1 MRIASKRVLLCLAGL
16 SLAMLH
22 AQPLSAH
29 YRRQQYLLAEEG
41 LGSVISD
48 LSVHVNTLE
57 EIAAQWQT
65 KASGLGDPSAGW
77 AVTAAIEIVQHQ
89 AMRAWYNRLL
99 LQNLSDEGV
108 SLGQMATVLRLS
120 LKPLSNG
127 IYQVTKLC
135 SNAAIGGALGSC
147 EQAAESLRAL
157 SGVYEKALKT
167 LKTAMGE

>member
-1 MRIASKRVLLCLAGL
+1 
-16 SLAMLH
+16 MLH

-41 LGSVISD
+41 LGSVLSD

-57 EIAAQWQT
+57 KIAAQWQT
-65 KASGLGDPSAGW
+65 KASGLGDASAGW
-77 AVTAAIEIVQHQ
+77 AATAAIEIVQHQ

-108 SLGQMATVLRLS
+108 SLGQMATVLKLS
-120 LKPLSNG
+120 IKPLSNG
-127 IYQVTKLC
+127 IYQLTKLC
-135 SNAAIGGALGSC
+135 GNATIGETLGSC
-147 EQAAESLRAL
+147 QQAAEALRAV
-157 SGVYEKALKT
+157 SEVYEKALKT

>member
-1 MRIASKRVLLCLAGL
+1 
-16 SLAMLH
+16 
-22 AQPLSAH
+22 
-29 YRRQQYLLAEEG
+29 LAEER

-65 KASGLGDPSAGW
+65 KASGLGDVSAGW
-77 AVTAAIEIVQHQ
+77 GVTAAIEIVQHQ

-120 LKPLSNG
+120 LKPLNNG
-127 IYQVTKLC
+127 IYQLTKLC
-135 SNAAIGGALGSC
+135 GSAAISETLGSC
-147 EQAAESLRAL
+147 QQAAEALRAV
-157 SGVYEKALKT
+157 SEVYEKALNT
-167 LKTAMGE
+167 VKTAMGE